1 MNMKLNKKKMEF
13 IVRKREQDMS
23 TYQISREMNISE
35 RRVNQIL
42 KFHRENG
49 RIPELGNNLGRP
61 KKQLTEQ
68 GINAILECFNQYKLS
83 ASQLEGLINNKYGFH
98 INHNKIHQVL
108 LEKGLAN
115 KIGMKIRKKKWIRYE
130 RKHSL
135 SAVHMDWA
143 YDPKIDMWIIAVIDD
158 ASRMI
163 LSYGEFGNP
172 TVDNTV
178 LVLKEALKY
187 GKIREVITDHGAQF
201 TANKFDKNGN
211 AYSQFSEFC
220 KDNGIKQILC
230 RVKHPQ
236 SNGKIERW
244 FGLYRQKRYL
254 FSSLQDFVY
263 WYNHIKPH
271 MSLNYD
277 ELETPVQAFERKF
290 KK

>member
-1 MNMKLNKKKMEF
+1 MKLNPRKIAF
-13 IVRKREQDMS
+13 IVRKRGQEMS
-23 TYQISREMNISE
+23 TYQISRSINISE

-42 KFHRENG
+42 NEYRKTG
-49 RIPELGNNLGRP
+49 VLPEVGKKVGRP
-61 KKQLTEQ
+61 RKELSVQEKQ
-68 GINAILECFNQYKLS
+68 AIISSFENYKLS
-83 ASQLEGLINNKYGFH
+83 ASQLEHFIDKKYNLH

-108 LEKGLAN
+108 LEKGFAN
-115 KIGMKIRKKKWIRYE
+115 SIGMKIRKKKWIRYE
-130 RKHSL
+130 RRHSL

-143 YDPKIDMWIIAVIDD
+143 YEPKTDTWIIAVIDD

-163 LSYGEFGNP
+163 LSYGEFNNS
-172 TVDNTV
+172 TVDNTI

-211 AYSQFSEFC
+211 AKSQFAEFC
-220 KDNGIKQILC
+220 KANGIKQILC

-244 FGLYRQKRYL
+244 FGLYRQKREL
-254 FSSLQDFVY
+254 FPSLKEFVY

-271 MSLNYD
+271 MSLNYED
-277 ELETPVQAFERKF
+277 LETPSQAFERKF